1 MRLAYYAG
9 ASTLAAGA
17 CLLKAF
23 SQRPNFYSATVYL
36 SQSNACLLIL
46 TNLLLLC
53 SMTLLYLLQRLLYG
67 PLRPIEI
74 EQLSEKAWYAVL
86 DTLLAMPSFR
96 EDVGAKLLGMFVL
109 LLAGKVWGWIG
120 EGRVDVLEQGQM
132 TGNGANQKL
141 FHARLATSLLVSVAF
156 AVSMFVYCVD
166 IVIEDP
172 RPGMMVIFTFE
183 FAILCVFSTFTL
195 IRYGLAVWDIRV
207 VKQQTAAA
215 IEQRKDEIQ
224 AEREAAISLARQE
237 EREVPTFDEPIEVA
251 EEEVDVPGWE
261 DKRRALFVVEV
272 VTDFIKLLIYIFFFT
287 VSVTFNGLP
296 MHIMRDVYMTF
307 ASFSKRVSD
316 YMAYRKA
323 TSDMNTRYPDATTEE
338 IRGDSCIVCREEM
351 LAWADGEPQ
360 AAAQPAADGQP
371 APAPAPAL
379 PASRRRDEGL
389 RAKKLPCG
397 HILHLRCL
405 KAWLERQQVCPTCR
419 RPVVTETAANGSAA
433 AGGNAAAPGQ
443 NGAPGQAQPPR
454 PRGRVF
460 GFGPFRIGLVNAP
473 RGQLQNVLNQIRN
486 GDARGAQQAIDAV
499 GNAAAGG
506 AAQQPNAAGST
517 RIRGTIR
524 SSVPT
529 ESYLLQLERR
539 IMHDAHN
546 LGIDHQQLATLR
558 MMEAEFTR
566 LQAQRLRH
574 QVVTNQRYPMPGFA
588 PQHQQPPSL
597 SQAPQQLHGD
607 RNQQMGSGHEHLP
620 PGMVLP
626 EGWTVMPLEPVGGQV
641 QHGVRLPGP
650 APDSIVQVSPEGQE
664 PVAGGVGTSV
674 TDAAASNATSVSQR
688 PSEDSRGPTDD
699 NGSPLFIPTATQ
711 PSSERTAFPEGLL
724 EAGPS
729 MNHSEQLGSSASQQ
743 TIAAA
748 LRDAEARGEAAG
760 QRLAEA
766 LGGSDEA
773 DLSTQTREATA
784 CPDVATQSQT
794 KSPWTQAGW
803 GFESNAQ
810 NTSQPTEETDS
821 LANGRSIV
829 PEGRTSETS
838 QAGSSSGKGKGKAVE
853 VEDVADPDA

>member
-46 TNLLLLC
+46 TNLLLLL
-53 SMTLLYLLQRLLYG
+53 STTFLYLLQRLLYG

-96 EDVGAKLLGMFVL
+96 EDVGGRLLVMFVL

-132 TGNGANQKL
+132 TGNGTNQTL
-141 FHARLATSLLVSVAF
+141 FHARLAASLLLSVAF
-156 AVSMFVYCVD
+156 AVSMFAYCVD

-195 IRYGLAVWDIRV
+195 VRYGLAVWDIRV
-207 VKQQTAAA
+207 VKQQTTAA
-215 IEQRKDEIQ
+215 IEQRKEEIK
-224 AEREAAISLARQE
+224 AEREAATALARQE
-237 EREVPTFDEPIEVA
+237 EREVPNFDDDPIEVD
-251 EEEVDVPGWE
+251 ENEVDVPGWE

-351 LAWADGEPQ
+351 LAWSDGENQ
-360 AAAQPAADGQP
+360 APAPAAADGQP
-371 APAPAPAL
+371 APAPAVAPAA
-379 PASRRRDEGL
+379 PRRRDEGL

-419 RPVVTETAANGSAA
+419 RPVVSGNVAAAPGG
-433 AGGNAAAPGQ
+433 AGGNAAVPGQ
-443 NGAPGQAQPPR
+443 NGQPGQPQPPR
-454 PRGRVF
+454 PRGRIF
-460 GFGPFRIGLVNAP
+460 NFGPLRIGMVNAP
-473 RGQLQNVLNQIRN
+473 RGQLQNMINQMR
-486 GDARGAQQAIDAV
+486 GDAPAAQQAVD
-499 GNAAAGG
+499 AAGNPVPAG
-506 AAQQPNAAGST
+506 AAQQPNPIATARLPG
-517 RIRGTIR
+517 IRAN
-524 SSVPT
+524 VPT
-529 ESYLLQLERR
+529 EVYLLQLEQR
-539 IMHDAHN
+539 IMQDAHN
-546 LGIDHQQLATLR
+546 LGLHQQQLANLR
-558 MMEAEFTR
+558 MMEAEVAR
-566 LQAQRLRH
+566 LRAQRLPH
-574 QVVTNQRYPMPGFA
+574 QNRYPMPGFA
-588 PQHQQPPSL
+588 PQHQPFLPQP
-597 SQAPQQLHGD
+597 PQQLHGL
-607 RNQQMGSGHEHLP
+607 RSQQMGSGHEHLP

-626 EGWTVMPLEPVGGQV
+626 EGWTVMPLQPVGGQT
-641 QHGVRLPGP
+641 QFGVRLPGP
-650 APDSIVQVSPEGQE
+650 AQSNAAGQQ
-664 PVAGGVGTSV
+664 PV
-674 TDAAASNATSVSQR
+674 TDNHVASLADVPAPTTTVQQQ
-688 PSEDSRGPTDD
+688 PSEDARGPTDD
-699 NGSPLFIPTATQ
+699 SGSPYFRPTTIQ
-711 PSSERTAFPEGLL
+711 PSQQDTSRSETVPEQ
-724 EAGPS
+724 PQ
-729 MNHSEQLGSSASQQ
+729 HSRNPQPD
-743 TIAAA
+743 AAA

-760 QRLAEA
+760 HRWAEA
-766 LGGSDEA
+766 FGASAEA
-773 DLSTQTREATA
+773 NTQATDA
-784 CPDVATQSQT
+784 VATQTTAAQAQT
-794 KSPWTQAGW
+794 DVPWTDAGW
-803 GFESNAQ
+803 NFNPAAQDSSNEAAHSSVSNDQ
-810 NTSQPTEETDS
+810 TSGQGQTQT
-821 LANGRSIV
+821 
-829 PEGRTSETS
+829 
-838 QAGSSSGKGKGKAVE
+838 GSSNDKGKGKAVE
-853 VEDVADPDA
+853 VEDVADPEA